1 MFFSNFSFSCLYFSP
16 FRILRRTCPLAPL
29 ASSWACS
36 LVVVFFEA
44 VGSRNHRRPLK
55 ACPQR
60 NPLRKKMGRSLSK
73 ITCWNRIVLTM
84 PSLSAKI
91 FITKS
96 EKAMLWNFLMLLSM
110 KTYWGARTTRNWD
123 TIGPIKVSAMISV
136 CFDFDWRCLLDNV
149 GDVSEKNLEKK
160 RQALDALHQSEGEL
174 NDQLSALESSISA
187 LRSTPAN
194 DALGAEIERLQS
206 ENETFEKR
214 LADAKSNAKSI
225 TKSDADKLDS
235 TLTSQIAA
243 WRKRKSIAVDALQ
256 SISEGN
262 GKSVKATGEE
272 MGVETDEDAG
282 VSLSRIADLLAPPSK
297 RQKK

>member
-1 MFFSNFSFSCLYFSP
+1 
-16 FRILRRTCPLAPL
+16 
-29 ASSWACS
+29 
-36 LVVVFFEA
+36 
-44 VGSRNHRRPLK
+44 
-55 ACPQR
+55 
-60 NPLRKKMGRSLSK
+60 
-73 ITCWNRIVLTM
+73 
-84 PSLSAKI
+84 
-91 FITKS
+91 
-96 EKAMLWNFLMLLSM
+96 
-110 KTYWGARTTRNWD
+110 
-123 TIGPIKVSAMISV
+123 
-136 CFDFDWRCLLDNV
+136 
-149 GDVSEKNLEKK
+149 LEKK